1 MKNCSQS
8 VDNFFISL
16 SLLLKAFNPW
26 KSELEMPNSCS
37 TFEFAR
43 TKLPMFLCLKN
54 TKALFSISARSFP
67 VICRPSNSDNSNN
80 NDNDN
85 NNGYNNGSSIPAAL
99 CKNASIS
106 FLQKFFIVIS
116 NPCKVPS

>member
-1 MKNCSQS
+1 
-8 VDNFFISL
+8 
-16 SLLLKAFNPW
+16 
-26 KSELEMPNSCS
+26 MPNSCS
-37 TFEFAR
+37 TLEFAR

-54 TKALFSISARSFP
+54 TKAFFSISARSFP
-67 VICRPSNSDNSNN
+67 VISRPSDSNNSN
-80 NDNDN
+80 DNTYDN
-85 NNGYNNGSSIPAAL
+85 TYNNGSNIPAAL